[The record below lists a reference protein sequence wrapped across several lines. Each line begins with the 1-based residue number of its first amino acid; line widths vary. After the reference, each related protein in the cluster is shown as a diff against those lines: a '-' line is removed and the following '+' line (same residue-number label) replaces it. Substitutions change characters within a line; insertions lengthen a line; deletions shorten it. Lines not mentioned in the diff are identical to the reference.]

1 MNMPTREPR
10 QRLFFALWPQG
21 EFKQKLHSA
30 ISDIALPKQLRRVP
44 LENLHLTVLFLGLV
58 DEKTRFCLQAL
69 NAPILVP
76 KFMFVLDRID
86 YWRKPRILCLGCSK
100 TPAPLLEL
108 VRVLRETAVNC
119 NIGIED
125 REFQAH
131 VPVARK
137 VNKPEPSIVALDPSI
152 EWPVDQLV
160 LLRSINKKES
170 VYYERVK
177 TWELA

>member
-1 MNMPTREPR
+1 MPTREPR

-21 EFKQKLHSA
+21 QFKQKLHSA
-30 ISDIALPKQLRRVP
+30 VSDIALSQQSRRVP

-69 NAPILVP
+69 NAPISIP
-76 KFMFVLDRID
+76 KFMFVLDCID
-86 YWRKPRILCLGCSK
+86 YWRKPRILCLGCSEI
-100 TPAPLLEL
+100 PAPLLEL

-119 NIGIED
+119 NIEIED
-125 REFQAH
+125 RAFQAH
-131 VPVARK
+131 VTVARK
-137 VNKPEPSIVALDPSI
+137 VNKPETSITVLDQSI

-160 LLRSINKKES
+160 LLRSINNREG
-170 VYYERVK
+170 VYYEQIK